1 MNNLEK
7 TKQVMEV
14 VILTAS
20 ALVKLSELWKKIE
33 PEVKRIVT
41 PVIDGCKKISDI
53 DPKTELKAIEE
64 KK

>member
-7 TKQVMEV
+7 TKQVMEI